1 MEFAVILLVVLL
13 VAGVALGFMPRGRR
27 SRYDTVEE
35 RPPGR
40 D

>member
-1 MEFAVILLVVLL
+1 MEFVVILVILLVIG
-13 VAGVALGFMPRGRR
+13 GVALGFMPRGRR
-27 SRYDTVEE
+27 ARHDSVEE